1 MRAALPRK
9 GDQLSQL
16 SKTVH
21 AILNIFSEQK
31 DIIGTREIS
40 RMLKLHG
47 VLLTERTVRYHLKI
61 LDEKGFTR
69 VFGKEGRRITKRG
82 QEELSRSHVSSRV
95 GFIISKI
102 ENLSYR
108 TSFDIDRGT
117 GEMVVNVSY
126 FPESDAKEAIKVM
139 KKVFSSPYVMSDKV
153 VMARGGEMIGNME
166 IPGGKIGIG
175 TMCTITINSVLQK
188 AGIPVT
194 SRFGGLL
201 QVSHEGPMRF
211 TAIVSYEGSSLDPH
225 LIFIK
230 SKMTAV
236 NDLVKHGEGLILAS
250 FREIPVASLAQADE
264 IRTKLK
270 EYGIGGILTIG
281 EPNSPL
287 LEVPVGLDRAGLCVV
302 GGLNPIAALEES
314 GIDTESA
321 AMSDLVEYSELR
333 PFKDVA
339 KDYS

>member
-1 MRAALPRK
+1 M
-9 GDQLSQL
+9 

-21 AILNIFSEQK
+21 AILKILSEQK
-31 DIIGTREIS
+31 DIIGSRELS

-47 VLLTERTVRYHLKI
+47 VELTERTVRYHLKI
-61 LDEKGFTR
+61 LDEKGYTQ
-69 VFGKEGRRITKRG
+69 VFGKEGRKITRRG
-82 QEELSRSHVSSRV
+82 REELSRSHVSDRV

-102 ENLSYR
+102 ENLSYG
-108 TSFDIDRGT
+108 TSFDINSGQ

-126 FPESDAKEAIKVM
+126 FPANDAREALKVM

-153 VMARGGEMIGNME
+153 VMARAGEIIGNRE
-166 IPGGKIGIG
+166 IPEGKIGIG

-194 SRFGGLL
+194 TRFGGLL
-201 QVSHEGPMRF
+201 QVTEEGPKRF

-230 SKMTAV
+230 SRMTTV
-236 NDLVKHGEGLILAS
+236 NDLVKHGEGNILAS
-250 FREIPVASLAQADE
+250 FREIPVASLAQAE
-264 IRTKLK
+264 QIKAKLN
-270 EYGIGGILTIG
+270 EYGMGGILAIG

-287 LEVPVGLDRAGLCVV
+287 LEIPVGLDRAGLCVV

-314 GIDTESA
+314 GIETTSS
-321 AMSDLVEYSELR
+321 AMSDLVDYSELR
-333 PFKDVA
+333 SFADAA
-339 KDYS
+339 KDFS

>member
-1 MRAALPRK
+1 M
-9 GDQLSQL
+9 L

-21 AILNIFSEQK
+21 AILNILSEQK
-31 DIIGTREIS
+31 DIIGSRELS

-47 VLLTERTVRYHLKI
+47 VELTERTVRYHLKI
-61 LDEKGFTR
+61 LDEKGYTQ
-69 VFGKEGRRITKRG
+69 VFGKEGRKITKRG
-82 QEELSRSHVSSRV
+82 IEELARSHVSDRV

-102 ENLSYR
+102 ENLSYG
-108 TSFDIDRGT
+108 TSFDINSGQ

-126 FPESDAKEAIKVM
+126 FPASDAREALKVM

-153 VMARGGEMIGNME
+153 VMARAGEIIGNRE
-166 IPGGKIGIG
+166 IPEGKIGIG

-194 SRFGGLL
+194 TRFGGLL
-201 QVSHEGPMRF
+201 QVTEEGPKRF

-230 SKMTAV
+230 SRMTTV
-236 NDLVKHGEGLILAS
+236 NDLVKHGEGNILAS
-250 FREIPVASLAQADE
+250 FREIPVASLAQAE
-264 IRTKLK
+264 QIKAKLN
-270 EYGIGGILTIG
+270 EYGMGGILAIG

-287 LEVPVGLDRAGLCVV
+287 LEIPVGLDRAGLCVV

-314 GIDTESA
+314 GIETTSS

-333 PFKDVA
+333 SFADAA
-339 KDYS
+339 KDFS

>member
-1 MRAALPRK
+1 M
-9 GDQLSQL
+9 

-21 AILNIFSEQK
+21 AILKILSTQK
-31 DIIGTREIS
+31 DIIGSRELS

-47 VLLTERTVRYHLKI
+47 VELTERTVRYHLKI
-61 LDEKGFTR
+61 LDEKGYTQ
-69 VFGKEGRRITKRG
+69 VFGKEGRKITRRG
-82 QEELSRSHVSSRV
+82 LEELARSHVSDRV

-108 TSFDIDRGT
+108 TSFDIDQGQ

-126 FPESDAKEAIKVM
+126 FPASDAREALKVM

-153 VMARGGEMIGNME
+153 VMARAGEIIGNRE
-166 IPGGKIGIG
+166 IPEGKIGIG

-201 QVSHEGPMRF
+201 QVTEEGPRRF

-230 SKMTAV
+230 SRMTTV
-236 NDLVKHGEGLILAS
+236 NDLVKHGEGNILAS
-250 FREIPVASLAQADE
+250 FREIPVASLAQAE
-264 IRTKLK
+264 QIKAKLN

-281 EPNSPL
+281 EPNSQL
-287 LEVPVGLDRAGLCVV
+287 LEIPVGLDRAGLCVV

-314 GIDTESA
+314 GIETTSS

-333 PFKDVA
+333 SFSDAA
-339 KDYS
+339 KDFS

>member
-1 MRAALPRK
+1 M
-9 GDQLSQL
+9 L

-21 AILNIFSEQK
+21 AILNILSEQK
-31 DIIGTREIS
+31 DIIGSRELS

-47 VLLTERTVRYHLKI
+47 VELTERTVRYHLKI
-61 LDEKGFTR
+61 LDEKGYTQ
-69 VFGKEGRRITKRG
+69 VFGKEGRKITKRG
-82 QEELSRSHVSSRV
+82 IEELARSHVSDRV

-102 ENLSYR
+102 ENLSYG
-108 TSFDIDRGT
+108 TSFDINSGQ

-126 FPESDAKEAIKVM
+126 FPANDAREALKVM

-153 VMARGGEMIGNME
+153 VMARAGEIIGNRE
-166 IPGGKIGIG
+166 IPEGKIGIG

-201 QVSHEGPMRF
+201 QVTEEGPRRF

-230 SKMTAV
+230 SRMTTV
-236 NDLVKHGEGLILAS
+236 NDLVKHGEGNILAS
-250 FREIPVASLAQADE
+250 FREIPVASLAQAEE
-264 IRTKLK
+264 IKAKLN
-270 EYGIGGILTIG
+270 EYGMGGILTIG

-287 LEVPVGLDRAGLCVV
+287 LEIPVGLDRAGLCVV

-314 GIDTESA
+314 GIETTSS
-321 AMSDLVEYSELR
+321 AMSDLVEYSELI
-333 PFKDVA
+333 PFKEAA
-339 KDYS
+339 KDFS

>member
-1 MRAALPRK
+1 M
-9 GDQLSQL
+9 L

-21 AILNIFSEQK
+21 AILNILSEQK
-31 DIIGTREIS
+31 DIIGSRELS

-47 VLLTERTVRYHLKI
+47 VELTERTVRYHLKI
-61 LDEKGFTR
+61 LDEKGYTQ
-69 VFGKEGRRITKRG
+69 VFGKEGRKITKRG
-82 QEELSRSHVSSRV
+82 IEELARSHVSDRV

-102 ENLSYR
+102 ENLSYS
-108 TSFDIDRGT
+108 TSFDIDQGQ

-126 FPESDAKEAIKVM
+126 FPASDAREALKVM

-153 VMARGGEMIGNME
+153 VMAHAGEIIGNRE
-166 IPGGKIGIG
+166 IPEGKIGIG

-201 QVSHEGPMRF
+201 QVTEEGPRRF

-230 SKMTAV
+230 SRMTTV
-236 NDLVKHGEGLILAS
+236 NDLVKHGEGNILAS
-250 FREIPVASLAQADE
+250 FREIPVASLAQAEE
-264 IRTKLK
+264 IKAKLN

-314 GIDTESA
+314 GIDTTSS
-321 AMSDLVEYSELR
+321 AMSDLVEYSELI
-333 PFKDVA
+333 PFKEAA
-339 KDYS
+339 KDFS

>member
-1 MRAALPRK
+1 MSQLS
-9 GDQLSQL
+9 QLSQL

-21 AILNIFSEQK
+21 AILKILSEQK
-31 DIIGTREIS
+31 AIIGSRELS

-61 LDEKGFTR
+61 LDEKGFTQ
-69 VFGKEGRRITKRG
+69 VFGKEGRKITRRG
-82 QEELSRSHVSSRV
+82 REELSRSHVSSRV
-95 GFIISKI
+95 GFILSKI
-102 ENLSYR
+102 ENLSFR
-108 TSFDIDRGT
+108 TSFDIDKGT

-126 FPESDAKEAIKVM
+126 FPETDAREAIKVM

-153 VMARGGEMIGNME
+153 VMAHAGEIIGNRE
-166 IPGGKIGIG
+166 IPEGKIGIG

-201 QVSHEGPMRF
+201 QVTPEGPKRF

-230 SKMTAV
+230 SKMTSV
-236 NDLVKHGEGLILAS
+236 NDLVSHGEGSILAS
-250 FREIPVASLAQADE
+250 FREIPVACLAQADE
-264 IRTKLK
+264 IKTKLK

-281 EPNSPL
+281 EPNSQL
-287 LEVPVGLDRAGLCVV
+287 LEIPVGLDRAGLCVV
-302 GGLNPIAALEES
+302 GGLNPLAALEES
-314 GIDTESA
+314 GIDTTSA
-321 AMSDLVEYSELR
+321 AMSDLVEYSELV
-333 PFKDVA
+333 PFKEAA
-339 KDYS
+339 KDFS

>member
-1 MRAALPRK
+1 M
-9 GDQLSQL
+9 SQL

-21 AILNIFSEQK
+21 AILKILSEQK
-31 DIIGTREIS
+31 DIIGSRELS

-47 VLLTERTVRYHLKI
+47 VDLTERTVRYHLKI
-61 LDEKGFTR
+61 LDEKGFTQ
-69 VFGKEGRRITKRG
+69 VFGKEGRKITKLGR
-82 QEELSRSHVSSRV
+82 EELSRSHVSDRV
-95 GFIISKI
+95 GFVISKI

-108 TSFDIDRGT
+108 TSFDIAKGT
-117 GEMVVNVSY
+117 GQMVVNVSY
-126 FPESDAKEAIKVM
+126 FPESDASEAIKIM
-139 KKVFSSPYVMSDKV
+139 KKVFASPFVMSEKV
-153 VMARGGEMIGNME
+153 AMARAGQMIGNME
-166 IPGGKIGIG
+166 IPEGKIGIG

-201 QVSHEGPMRF
+201 QVTEEGPKRF

-230 SKMTAV
+230 SQMTTV
-236 NDLVKHGEGLILAS
+236 NDLVKHGEGNILAS
-250 FREIPVASLAQADE
+250 FREVPVASIAHTEE
-264 IRTKLK
+264 IRGKLK
-270 EYGIGGILTIG
+270 EYGIGGILSMG

-314 GIDTESA
+314 GIDTTSA
-321 AMSDLVEYSELR
+321 AMSDLVEYEELK
-333 PFKDVA
+333 PFKEAA
-339 KDYS
+339 KDF

>member
-1 MRAALPRK
+1 M
-9 GDQLSQL
+9 L

-21 AILNIFSEQK
+21 AILNILSEQK
-31 DIIGTREIS
+31 DIIGSRELS

-47 VLLTERTVRYHLKI
+47 VELTERTVRYHLKI
-61 LDEKGFTR
+61 LDEKGYTQ
-69 VFGKEGRRITKRG
+69 VFGKEGRKITKRG
-82 QEELSRSHVSSRV
+82 IEELARSHVSSRV

-108 TSFDIDRGT
+108 TSFDIDQGR

-126 FPESDAKEAIKVM
+126 FPASDAREALKVM

-153 VMARGGEMIGNME
+153 VMARAGEIIGNRE
-166 IPGGKIGIG
+166 IPEGKIGIG

-194 SRFGGLL
+194 TRFGGLL
-201 QVSHEGPMRF
+201 QVTEEGPKRF

-230 SKMTAV
+230 SRMTTV
-236 NDLVKHGEGLILAS
+236 NDLVKHGEGNILAS
-250 FREIPVASLAQADE
+250 FREIPVASLAQAEE
-264 IRTKLK
+264 IKAKLN

-287 LEVPVGLDRAGLCVV
+287 LEIPVGLDRAGLCVV

-314 GIDTESA
+314 GIETTSS

-333 PFKDVA
+333 SFADAA
-339 KDYS
+339 KDFS